1 MKHATAAVISTL
13 ILAGN
18 LFTASP
24 PATAQEKPQDRTMER
39 TVTVSASAEV
49 AAEPDIAR
57 LSAGVA
63 SEADSAREAL
73 SRNTEAMRRLIEGLK
88 GTGVDEKDIQT
99 SAFNVEP
106 RYTNPRDNRPPVISG
121 YRVSNNVAITARDLK
136 RLGELLDKLVTLG
149 GNQIHGLTFDVSKAE
164 TLKDEARKQAIAN
177 ALRRAKLYAAAAG
190 AEVGAVVAIS
200 EETGHVVSPRPVMMG
215 RAAMAQSVPIEAGS
229 QMLEARVTVTWA
241 LK

>member
-1 MKHATAAVISTL
+1 
-13 ILAGN
+13 
-18 LFTASP
+18 
-24 PATAQEKPQDRTMER
+24 MER

-200 EETGHVVSPRPVMMG
+200 EETGHVVSPRPAMMG